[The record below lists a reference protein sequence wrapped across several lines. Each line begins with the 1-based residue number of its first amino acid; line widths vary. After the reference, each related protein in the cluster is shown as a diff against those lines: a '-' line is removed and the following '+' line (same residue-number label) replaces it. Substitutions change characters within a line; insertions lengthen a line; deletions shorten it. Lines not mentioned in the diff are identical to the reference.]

1 MKATASPKIRGK
13 DRVVE
18 QQWDQPTIKSYLE
31 LKPKIQANNSLKNP
45 QMFYVNSQEEL
56 DLSSPEATC
65 ILKRMGRKTIEATKC
80 NGTKSNTAAKSSNI
94 CKEDFNWMDTSQGG
108 Q

>member
-1 MKATASPKIRGK
+1 MKAAASPKIRGK

-18 QQWDQPTIKSYLE
+18 QQWDQPTIKSYQE

-56 DLSSPEATC
+56 DLSSPEAAC
-65 ILKRMGRKTIEATKC
+65 ILKGMGMKTTKATKC
-80 NGTKSNTAAKSSNI
+80 IGTKSDTATKSSNI
-94 CKEDFNWMDTSQGG
+94 CKEDFN
-108 Q
+108 

>member
-1 MKATASPKIRGK
+1 MKAAASPKIRGK

-18 QQWDQPTIKSYLE
+18 QQCDQPTIKSYQE
-31 LKPKIQANNSLKNP
+31 LKPKVQANNSLKNP

-56 DLSSPEATC
+56 DLSSPEAAC
-65 ILKRMGRKTIEATKC
+65 ILKGIGRKTTEATKC
-80 NGTKSNTAAKSSNI
+80 NGTQSDTVVKSCNI
-94 CKEDFNWMDTSQGG
+94 CKEDFNWMHTSKGG